1 MQCIVNMFYVA
12 KNMHSEKR
20 ERERERKKLMEFL
33 INAINITNTKIFIQN
48 SIKVKHE
55 HEEHEQ
61 LLQPSLCI

>member
-1 MQCIVNMFYVA
+1 
-12 KNMHSEKR
+12 
-20 ERERERKKLMEFL
+20 MEFL
-33 INAINITNTKIFIQN
+33 INAVNITNTKIFIQN